1 MYVAVRVP
9 LPVAMRT
16 RRATAHGTIM
26 PRPSRPAS
34 SEDGTRV
41 RQDDPMRIDPR
52 IATVL
57 AVILIIVGGVIVATS
72 GDSIS
77 VRFLTA
83 LVTLDVAI
91 RLYSRNAAS
100 DRR

>member
-1 MYVAVRVP
+1 
-9 LPVAMRT
+9 
-16 RRATAHGTIM
+16 
-26 PRPSRPAS
+26 
-34 SEDGTRV
+34 
-41 RQDDPMRIDPR
+41 MRIDPK

-57 AVILIIVGGVIVATS
+57 AALQIIGGGVIVATS

-77 VRFLTA
+77 GRFLTA

-91 RLYSRNAAS
+91 RLYSRNAAA

>member
-1 MYVAVRVP
+1 
-9 LPVAMRT
+9 
-16 RRATAHGTIM
+16 M
-26 PRPSRPAS
+26 PRKPQPDS
-34 SEDGTRV
+34 SGHGTRV
-41 RQDDPMRIDPR
+41 RQDGRMRIDPR
-52 IATVL
+52 LAIVL
-57 AVILIIVGGVIVATS
+57 SVALLIVGGVIVATS
-72 GDSIS
+72 GDSVS